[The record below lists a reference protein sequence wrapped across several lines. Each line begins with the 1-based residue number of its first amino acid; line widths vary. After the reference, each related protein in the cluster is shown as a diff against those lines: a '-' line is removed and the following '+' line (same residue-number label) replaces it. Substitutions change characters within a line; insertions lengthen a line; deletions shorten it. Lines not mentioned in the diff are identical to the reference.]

1 MVSSSRKIGSRNE
14 LQIRSVKPL
23 ASVQTFDPICE
34 VQSDKATV
42 EITSPYDGVIK
53 EIVVQE
59 GDIARVGS
67 ALCHIE
73 LAEEEEEAATDLGPQ
88 TSIEEVGAK
97 SQVVGETT
105 QAPKKPEA
113 PQKRKHPMDPSNEMK
128 STGTDAHVLATPSV
142 RHFAR
147 SMGIHDMSVLAPGSG
162 RNGRVEKADIDTFL
176 ARGTTQSGQAKE
188 QVSQILQDDVRLEL
202 GRTRYAMWKA
212 MTKSLEIPHFGYS
225 STLDLTALAA
235 LLPSMNLYIPPQYNP
250 PTPPEYPPPISPN
263 AIWGSSSPTRSTGDP
278 NTHFKKLT
286 VLPLLL
292 KTLSRA
298 MQEWAVFRSSL
309 NPQVTEDE
317 RPSLT
322 VRPHS
327 DIAIAVSTASGL
339 YTPVITSVDTKTPYE
354 IMGEL
359 KRFQSLGRRMPA
371 AFTPKEIPKRG
382 ATISVSNVGAIGNGE
397 WAAPLLVPG
406 GGVAIVA
413 IGRAKWVD
421 RMGEKRL
428 EVGVSWSADHR
439 IVEGAEM
446 AAFVESWRSWVED
459 PARLIADGR

>member
-1 MVSSSRKIGSRNE
+1 
-14 LQIRSVKPL
+14 L
-23 ASVQTFDPICE
+23 VQTFDPICE

-42 EITSPYDGVIK
+42 EITSPYDGIIK

-59 GDIARVGS
+59 GEIAKVGS

-73 LAEEEEEAATDLGPQ
+73 LAEEKEAVGAPADLGPPVGV
-88 TSIEEVGAK
+88 EEMEVK
-97 SQVVGETT
+97 PLVVEEAP
-105 QAPKKPEA
+105 QAPKKIEVLP
-113 PQKRKHPMDPSNEMK
+113 KRKHPMDPSKEMT
-128 STGTDAHVLATPSV
+128 STGADAHVLATPSV

-147 SMGIHDMSVLAPGSG
+147 RMGVYDMSVLGPGSG
-162 RNGRVEKADIDTFL
+162 RNGRVEKADVDAFL
-176 ARGTTQSGQAKE
+176 ARGATQSGQAAE
-188 QVSQILQDDVRLEL
+188 QVPQIPRNDVRLEL

-225 STLDLTALAA
+225 STLDLTTLTT
-235 LLPSMNLYIPPQYNP
+235 LLSSMNSYIPPHFNP
-250 PTPPEYPPPISPN
+250 PIPPEYPPPISPN
-263 AIWGSSSPTRSTGDP
+263 AIWGSSAPTQPLSDP
-278 NTHFKKLT
+278 TTHFKRLT
-286 VLPLLL
+286 ILPLLL
-292 KTLSRA
+292 KALSRA
-298 MQEWAVFRSSL
+298 MQEWPVFRSSL
-309 NPQVTEDE
+309 NPRGTEEE

-322 VRPHS
+322 VRPQA
-327 DIAIAVSTASGL
+327 DIAIAVSTSSGL
-339 YTPVITSVDTKTPYE
+339 YTPVISSVDTKTPYE

-359 KRFQSLGRRMPA
+359 RRFQSLGRQTPA
-371 AFTPKEIPKRG
+371 AFTLKEMPKRG
-382 ATISVSNVGAIGNGE
+382 ATISVSNVGAIGKGE

-421 RMGEKRL
+421 RMGDKRL

-446 AAFVESWRSWVED
+446 AAFVECWRSWVED